1 MEVDLVVRA
10 QQGDQQA
17 FANLAR
23 SIAIR
28 LRKMAY
34 GVLRDMDL
42 AEESAQQAIVT
53 IWRELPRLR
62 DPRRFEAWCYRIL
75 ARICYAERRRAQQHG
90 ATSLDGV
97 FGVASASDLSHDVLL
112 RDQLERGFAR
122 LSLEHRAVVVL
133 HHQLGLPLEEIAEA
147 LDIPIGTVKSRL
159 HRAMAELRASLEAD
173 LRRPHPVPASNEAIR

>member
-1 MEVDLVVRA
+1 MDVDLIVRA

-17 FANLAR
+17 FASIA
-23 SIAIR
+23 SGIAIR

-42 AEESAQQAIVT
+42 AEESAQQAVVT

-62 DPRRFEAWCYRIL
+62 DPRRFDAWCYRVL
-75 ARICYAERRRAQQHG
+75 ARICYAERRRVQKHE
-90 ATSLDGV
+90 ATRLDGV
-97 FGVASASDLSHDVLL
+97 TVLPSGTDISHDVLL

-133 HHQLGLPLEEIAEA
+133 HHQIGLSLDEVAEA
-147 LDIPIGTVKSRL
+147 LDIPTGTVKSRL
-159 HRAMAELRASLEAD
+159 HRAMALLRSSLEAD
-173 LRRPHPVPASNEAIR
+173 LRRPPPVSMSNEAIR

>member
-1 MEVDLVVRA
+1 
-10 QQGDQQA
+10 
-17 FANLAR
+17 
-23 SIAIR
+23 
-28 LRKMAY
+28 MAY

-62 DPRRFEAWCYRIL
+62 DPRRFDAWCYRVL
-75 ARICYAERRRAQQHG
+75 ARICHAERRRVQKHRVTQ
-90 ATSLDGV
+90 LDGV
-97 FGVASASDLSHDVLL
+97 TMLPSGSDISHGVLL

-133 HHQLGLPLEEIAEA
+133 HHQLGLPLDEVSEV
-147 LDIPIGTVKSRL
+147 LDVPIGTVKSRR
-159 HRAMAELRASLEAD
+159 HRAMAPLRASLEAD

>member
-1 MEVDLVVRA
+1 MDVELVIRA

-17 FANLAR
+17 FASIAR

-62 DPRRFEAWCYRIL
+62 DPRRFDAWCYRVL
-75 ARICYAERRRAQQHG
+75 ARVCYAERRRIRKHE

-97 FGVASASDLSHDVLL
+97 SRLPSASDISHGVLL

-133 HHQLGLPLEEIAEA
+133 HHQFGLPLDEVAEA
-147 LDIPIGTVKSRL
+147 LDIPTGTVKSRL
-159 HRAMAELRASLEAD
+159 HRAMGQLRASLEAD
-173 LRRPHPVPASNEAIR
+173 LRHPSPVPASNEAVR